1 MQRAPSSAEAVETAF
16 YAAMSDGDLDRM
28 MALWAD
34 DDGAVCNHPG
44 GPRLLGLQAIRES
57 FSSIFSSGGVR
68 IATAQRQA
76 WSTPDIAVHSL
87 IEHIAV
93 EGRAGT
99 EVIEVVATNIF
110 VRSPKGWR
118 ILVHHAG
125 VSESADDGDADF
137 DDDDDED
144 GDEIHPLL
152 HRSWSPGLPASPR
165 HADDTEGGD
174 EAGEGD
180 DDDSATPAGDPMRPP
195 PGRLH

>member
-76 WSTPDIAVHSL
+76 WSTPDFAVHSL

-144 GDEIHPLL
+144 GDEVHPLL
-152 HRSWSPGLPASPR
+152 HRGWSPGLPGNPR
-165 HADDTEGGD
+165 HADDAEGGD
-174 EAGEGD
+174 EAGEG
-180 DDDSATPAGDPMRPP
+180 DDSATPAGDPMRPP

>member
-28 MALWAD
+28 MSLWAD
-34 DDGAVCNHPG
+34 DAGAVCNHPG

-57 FSSIFSSGGVR
+57 FSSIFSGGGVR

-125 VSESADDGDADF
+125 VCESADDGDADF

-144 GDEIHPLL
+144 DDEIHPLL
-152 HRSWSPGLPASPR
+152 RRGWAPGLPGSPR
-165 HADDTEGGD
+165 HADEAEGGD
-174 EAGEGD
+174 EASES
-180 DDDSATPAGDPMRPP
+180 DDSATPASDPMRPP

>member
-137 DDDDDED
+137 DDDDDDDDD

-165 HADDTEGGD
+165 HADDTEGGA
-174 EAGEGD
+174 EAGEG
-180 DDDSATPAGDPMRPP
+180 DDSATPAGDPMRPP

>member
-16 YAAMSDGDLDRM
+16 YAAMSDGNLDQM

-34 DDGAVCNHPG
+34 DDGTVCNHPG

-110 VRSPKGWR
+110 VRSAKGWR

-125 VSESADDGDADF
+125 VSESADDGDDDF
-137 DDDDDED
+137 DDDDNED
-144 GDEIHPLL
+144 DDDVHPLL
-152 HRSWSPGLPASPR
+152 RRGWSPGLPGSPR
-165 HADDTEGGD
+165 HADDAEGGD
-174 EAGEGD
+174 ETGES
-180 DDDSATPAGDPMRPP
+180 DDSATPAGDPMRPP

>member
-137 DDDDDED
+137 DDDDDDDD

-180 DDDSATPAGDPMRPP
+180 DSATPAGDPMRPP

>member
-76 WSTPDIAVHSL
+76 WSTPDFAVHSL

-144 GDEIHPLL
+144 GDEVHPLL
-152 HRSWSPGLPASPR
+152 HRGWSPGLPGNPR
-165 HADDTEGGD
+165 HADDAEGGD
-174 EAGEGD
+174 EGGEG
-180 DDDSATPAGDPMRPP
+180 DDSATPAGDPMRPP